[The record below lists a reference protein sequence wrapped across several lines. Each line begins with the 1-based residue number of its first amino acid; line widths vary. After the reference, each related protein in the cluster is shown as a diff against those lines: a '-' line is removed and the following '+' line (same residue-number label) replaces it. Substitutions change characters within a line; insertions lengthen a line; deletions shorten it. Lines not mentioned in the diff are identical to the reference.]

1 MNTFLSSYS
10 EKIKI
15 QLRER
20 KFIYSLLCSFGL
32 IALSTLILSMHNS
45 GETYSYS
52 VGDIASE
59 EIRASRDI
67 VYSKESETEYKKN
80 RISQSVPLVFDR
92 DLAVLDGRL
101 KLIDQ
106 LFRHVK
112 SASDEAD
119 RASIYSKP
127 YRVMLLG
134 SRLPKYLQF
143 NRDVLTELVS
153 YGDTEQLKRVI
164 SQTLI
169 QIYDNREVSILEE
182 PYRNPLKLENKNISI
197 RIIDNSGSEE
207 ISGIVEDLYT
217 VPEIAKRVQPIVNSI
232 APGLEQSASE
242 AVNRIVISTLKPNT
256 VFNRDETERR
266 IAEATKSVK
275 NVVGV
280 LKKGQIIAREGD
292 TITLERLGKIGIIN
306 KSAESSNISYVL
318 GVFVVQLIFLF
329 LLRLFFVGYERVLV
343 PDKKSSMIVFILLTG
358 FMIFSYVI
366 MQADSVRTSGLYL
379 ALFFPIPFIAMMIGV
394 LYNIFLGLIMSLH
407 MIFFTAM
414 ITNGDVAS
422 ILIAVASAVA
432 GVFVNQNVHRRTD
445 FLKGGFFIGLINS
458 IVALTQVLIQEQ
470 TLNFAVMNIELAMAS
485 GMICSILALGLFP
498 LFEGVFDVTT
508 RFKLLELAD
517 LNADIF
523 KKMLLEAPGTYH
535 HSLIV
540 SNMAETACK
549 DIKAD
554 HLLARVGAF
563 YHDIGKI
570 EDAGMYIENKVT
582 DPRAKTL
589 SPKYYSKLI
598 ISHVDKGI
606 KLAHQHKLPQSVID
620 FIQEHHGQ
628 TTMSFFYHKALETA
642 SESDN
647 DEEVDKAEF
656 QYPGPKPSSRETAVV
671 MLADAIEAASR
682 SIQDPT
688 QLKLEGLVTKIIYN
702 KLNEG
707 ELENTP
713 LSMTDLNVIKNSFLS
728 ILNGIYHTRIE
739 YPETDDVQ
747 RLEERLKQR
756 ETVS

>member
-10 EKIKI
+10 EKVKI

-32 IALSTLILSMHNS
+32 IVLSTLILSMHNS

-52 VGDIASE
+52 VGDIAAE

-119 RASIYSKP
+119 RASIFSKP

-143 NRDVLTELVS
+143 NRDVLSELVS
-153 YGDTEQLKRVI
+153 YGDTEKLKRII

-343 PDKKSSMIVFILLTG
+343 PDKKSSMIVFILLVG

-628 TTMSFFYHKALETA
+628 TTMSFFYHKALESA